1 MKDIRHILSVAVCLY
16 SSLAT
21 GGSAIYF
28 NFKGVQTGEAIN
40 NTTSGQTITVPVAL
54 NSLGNTGTVA
64 GVPECNGQYD
74 INYFTVFY
82 HRLGIPKKFNYG
94 INGSMYR

>member
-1 MKDIRHILSVAVCLY
+1 MFGYYREVFVKDIRHILSVAVCLY

-54 NSLGNTGTVA
+54 NSLGNTGNCSRC
-64 GVPECNGQYD
+64 P
-74 INYFTVFY
+74 
-82 HRLGIPKKFNYG
+82 
-94 INGSMYR
+94 